1 VPTDRSNGRGF
12 LRRRRA
18 DEAKRVL
25 VLVQNL
31 PYQLDRRVRLE
42 CTALVRSG
50 YQVSVICP
58 KGVDTPSTYERD
70 GVRVHSYRPAP
81 PTSGVLSYVVE
92 FVYAWLR
99 TAMISMRLAVT
110 EGFDVIQACN
120 PPDTYWALALLYRP
134 FGKKFVYDQ
143 HDLCPEVYRAR
154 FGRDDG
160 RCLAALYRL
169 ERWTYRWAHHVISTN
184 ESYKAVAVRRGGVS
198 PELVTVV
205 RSGPDASKMRKGDA
219 VDGLR
224 KGREH
229 LAVYLG
235 VMGPQDGVD
244 YLLRAIHHYVHD
256 LGRVDT
262 QFALLGFGDAL
273 PSLRSLSTELDI
285 DEFVTFTGRA
295 DDAMIN
301 DYLSTATVG
310 LSPDPSNPLNDV
322 STMNKT
328 LEYMAYELPVV
339 AFELPETVVS
349 AGPAAVYVPDND
361 EFLFA
366 KAVAELLGD
375 GAERA
380 RMGHLGRRRIEER
393 LAWVHQEISY
403 VGVYDELFDR
413 PRASRAPVPGIPQ
426 QNLVIDLNAR
436 RSGDI
441 IDLTGAPQ
449 EQPAS

>member
-1 VPTDRSNGRGF
+1 M
-12 LRRRRA
+12 
-18 DEAKRVL
+18 
-25 VLVQNL
+25 
-31 PYQLDRRVRLE
+31 
-42 CTALVRSG
+42 
-50 YQVSVICP
+50 
-58 KGVDTPSTYERD
+58 
-70 GVRVHSYRPAP
+70 
-81 PTSGVLSYVVE
+81 
-92 FVYAWLR
+92 YAWLR
-99 TAMISMRLAVT
+99 TAMISLRLAVT

-120 PPDTYWALALLYRP
+120 PPDTYWALAMLYRP

-154 FGRDDG
+154 FARDDG
-160 RCLAALYRL
+160 RCLALLYRL
-169 ERWTYRWAHHVISTN
+169 ERCTYRWAHHVISTN
-184 ESYKAVAVRRGGVS
+184 ESYKAVAVRRGGVP

-205 RSGPDASKMRKGDA
+205 RSGPDAGKMRKGAA
-219 VDGLR
+219 VDELR

-256 LGRVDT
+256 LGRADT

-301 DYLSTATVG
+301 RYLSTATIG

-328 LEYMAYELPVV
+328 LEYMAFELPVV

-375 GAERA
+375 EIERS
-380 RMGHLGRRRIEER
+380 RMGNMGRRRIEDR
-393 LAWVHQEISY
+393 LAWGHQEVSY
-403 VGVYDELFDR
+403 VGVYDDLFGR
-413 PRASRAPVPGIPQ
+413 PRASLNAVQGSTEQ
-426 QNLVIDLNAR
+426 HHVIDLNAR
-436 RSGDI
+436 RPGEM